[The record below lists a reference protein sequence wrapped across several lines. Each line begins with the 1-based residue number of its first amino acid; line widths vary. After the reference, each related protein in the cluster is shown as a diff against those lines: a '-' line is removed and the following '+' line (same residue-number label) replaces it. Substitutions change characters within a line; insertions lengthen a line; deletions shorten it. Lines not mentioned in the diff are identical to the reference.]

1 MAFPTKPLEGD
12 TADGESYLSAP
23 QRLQLLKREP
33 PQPGEAISVAEGIR
47 WCRIPLPIAL
57 NHINVWLV
65 DHEDGC
71 VVVDT
76 GMAVSVCQEAWQL
89 LEAQVLEH
97 TPLRGVF
104 VTHIHPDHI
113 GLAGWLQ
120 QRYGVPV
127 WMSPRTHAQLQQFL
141 GAAAAQTSE
150 QAAPEVERY
159 LHAHGVDDNSLL
171 SAFSPTRFARMTS
184 GLPDDVR
191 FIVDQQTWTWNGRRD
206 RSDHS
211 DHSDHIWRALET
223 NGHAEGHLCLQR
235 SHGNILI
242 SGDQVLPSISSN
254 IGLTWRS
261 QDLNPLHSFLSSL
274 ERLRALP
281 PDTLVLPSHG
291 VPFLGLQSRID
302 DLRAHHVVQLDA
314 VVRACATD
322 KSAFDLLP
330 VMFRRP
336 LTGVHF
342 LLAMGEALAHLEYLV
357 SVDRLRRET
366 DSRERIRYRAAA

>member
-1 MAFPTKPLEGD
+1 MGSPTKPTQD
-12 TADGESYLSAP
+12 DSADGESYLSAP
-23 QRLQLLKREP
+23 QRLQLSSLEP
-33 PQPGEAISVAEGIR
+33 PQPGEAIPVAEGVR

-76 GMAVSVCQEAWQL
+76 GLGVSVCQEAWHA
-89 LEAQVLEH
+89 LEADVLRR

-127 WMSPRTHAQLQQFL
+127 WMSQRTHAQMQQFL
-141 GAAAAQTSE
+141 RSSALEAEA

-159 LHAHGVDDNSLL
+159 LQTHGVDDHSVLA
-171 SAFSPTRFARMTS
+171 AFSPARFARMTT
-184 GLPDDVR
+184 GLPNDVR
-191 FIVDQQTWTWNGRRD
+191 FIADAQTWTWRAD
-206 RSDHS
+206 S
-211 DHSDHIWRALET
+211 WRALET

-235 SHGNILI
+235 ERGHVLI
-242 SGDQVLPSISSN
+242 SGDQVLPTISSN

-261 QDLNPLHSFLSSL
+261 QDPNPLHSFLSSL
-274 ERLRALP
+274 ARLRTLP
-281 PDTLVLPSHG
+281 ADTLVLPSHG
-291 VPFLGLQSRID
+291 QPFVGLQARID
-302 DLRAHHVVQLDA
+302 DLRAHHLEQLDT
-314 VVRACATD
+314 VERACASD
-322 KSAFDLLP
+322 KSAFDILP
-330 VMFRRP
+330 IMFRRP

-357 SVDRLRRET
+357 SVDRLRREV
-366 DSRERIRYRAAA
+366 DSRERVRYRSAA